1 MKTKGRLLSS
11 RVLSALLTALAWLPL
26 AWPVRSAMEWLPPN
40 RYEFSLPRVCVP
52 FSPGTDVVSLVPDLF
67 SALSIALLCILL
79 AEFAKFVNSMRQ
91 EPSAACYLSF
101 VLYQVTLLVE
111 SMRLY
116 AWDWYGYLL
125 YFLRLIDL
133 SHDSPR
139 PDVIPLPSPWLSFLA
154 LLLCLALQMV
164 ATFTDK
170 SPPPP
175 AGTLPTS
182 PSSPAPRS
190 PAPAG

>member
-1 MKTKGRLLSS
+1 MAVVKANGRLLAK
-11 RVLSALLTALAWLPL
+11 RALSALLTALAWLPL
-26 AWPVRSAMEWLPPN
+26 AWPIRSAMEWLPPN

-67 SALSIALLCILL
+67 SALSITLLCVLL
-79 AEFAKFVNSMRQ
+79 AEFAKFANASRQ
-91 EPSAACYLSF
+91 GRSAICYLSF
-101 VLYQVTLLVE
+101 VLYQVTLFVD

-116 AWDWYGYLL
+116 ARDWYGYLL

-154 LLLCLALQMV
+154 LLLCLALG
-164 ATFTDK
+164 AAEAHFKTE
-170 SPPPP
+170 P
-175 AGTLPTS
+175 
-182 PSSPAPRS
+182 
-190 PAPAG
+190 